1 MDSMKKIIFSVFV
14 IAFLC
19 SIPITAQQLTLPQGF
34 PTYTIDSTNNPSEG
48 YFFMGPMPMSGN
60 KPGYLIIMDNYG
72 TPIFYRKTTMK
83 TYCFQPYPN
92 GYLAFFEGPLQ
103 KYVVMDSSYQFIDT
117 VGCVNCDR
125 FDLHE
130 FRITEEG
137 HYLLAGKK
145 YRTVDMSL
153 LVEGGQ
159 PEATIEDYV
168 IQEFDADKFLVF
180 EWNTADHFDILDA
193 VEDVDLTVSSID
205 PSNFNS
211 IEVESDT
218 SLLLSFAHMNEITKI
233 DRRTGEII
241 WRMGGKNNQ
250 FAFINDTRPYTRQHD
265 VRRLANGNIT
275 VFDNGTFSDPFYS
288 RGVEYEVDEVAMTAT
303 MVWEYDRYEDVQS
316 THKGNVQRLSNGNT
330 VINWGGLGDDPAIP
344 SVTEL
349 DPDGNVVHEVSFPQC
364 DGSYRILKFPW
375 RTNRFETATD
385 NVDFGN
391 WDGYTESLYLLA
403 IHNNGDEPLD
413 ITSIALHGTEF
424 YVDETFPF
432 TVPANDSRNMQVI
445 FYPDGAAEGT
455 QFHDILTL
463 NSDRD
468 STERIAIQVHLFGN
482 YPDLT
487 SPVVTILPE
496 STTIPADT
504 IFRIAFNEPVRLSD
518 ESELTDVNAPSVIT
532 FKETNESGA
541 DVSFDAVV
549 NAEKTSITITPQSVL
564 TAQQDYY
571 LALEALVEDMA
582 GNTVSKTSKTY
593 TTLSPST
600 AALLDENQ
608 SFTLYPNPVR
618 EILYIRN
625 PASSSYGLNLYNSI
639 GKIIRNYSGIQEML
653 FSLDL
658 SDLPRGVYY
667 LKIHIPEKREVHY
680 SKVIKE

>member
-1 MDSMKKIIFSVFV
+1 MASMKKMIFFALG
-14 IAFLC
+14 ITLLF
-19 SIPITAQQLTLPQGF
+19 SIPIAAQQLTLPSTF
-34 PTYTIDSTNNPSEG
+34 PSFSIDSTNNPSEG
-48 YFFMGPMPMSGN
+48 YFFIGPMPMSGN

-72 TPIFYRKTTMK
+72 TPVFYRRTTMK

-92 GYLAFFEGPLQ
+92 GYLATFEGPLQ

-117 VGCVNCDR
+117 IGCVDCDR

-130 FRITEEG
+130 IRITEEG

-145 YRTVDMSL
+145 YRIVDMSI

-159 PEATIEDYV
+159 ENATIEDYV
-168 IQEFDADKFLVF
+168 IQEFDADKNLIF

-193 VEDVDLTVSSID
+193 VDDVDLTVSSID

-250 FAFINDTRPYTRQHD
+250 FTFINDTRPFTRQHD
-265 VRRLANGNIT
+265 VRRLPNGNIT
-275 VFDNGTFSDPFYS
+275 VFDNGTFSNPFYS
-288 RGVEYEVDEVAMTAT
+288 RGVEYEIDEEAKTAT

-344 SVTEL
+344 SVTEV
-349 DPDGNVVHEVSFPQC
+349 DPDGNIVHEISFPLF

-375 RTNRFETATD
+375 RTNRFEAAMD
-385 NVDFGN
+385 SIDFGN
-391 WDGYTESLYLLA
+391 WDGYTESLCYLIL
-403 IHNNGDEPLD
+403 HNNGDDPLD
-413 ITSIALHGTEF
+413 ITSVALHGTEF

-432 TVPANDSRNMQVI
+432 TIPANDSRNMQVI

-482 YPDLT
+482 YPDKTPPL
-487 SPVVTILPE
+487 VTILPE
-496 STTIPADT
+496 STTIPVDT
-504 IFRIAFNEPVRLSD
+504 VFRITFNEPVRLSD
-518 ESELTDVNAPSVIT
+518 DSELTNVNAPSVIT

-541 DVSFDAVV
+541 DVPFDAVV
-549 NAEKTSITITPQSVL
+549 NAEKTLITITPQSVL
-564 TAQQDYY
+564 MGQQDYY
-571 LALEALVEDMA
+571 VALEALVEDLA

-593 TTLSPST
+593 TTLSPSS
-600 AALLDENQ
+600 AGLLEENAL
-608 SFTLYPNPVR
+608 FALYPNPVR
-618 EILYIRN
+618 DILYVRN
-625 PASSSYGLNLYNSI
+625 PGSISYRLNLYNGI
-639 GKIIRNYSGIQEML
+639 GKTVRNFTDIRELL
-653 FSLDL
+653 FSVDL
-658 SDLPRGVYY
+658 SNLPRGIYY
-667 LKIHIPEKREVHY
+667 LKIHVPETGKVHY